1 MFDYNNYGLIEY
13 PNPILR
19 QKAEPVTVFN
29 DDVRKKAYLMHKIMA
44 EKGGIGLA
52 ANQIGLLER
61 IIIIDA
67 KLIDDHK
74 RSYYTFVNPEI
85 LSSEGEY
92 VNDSEG
98 CLSHPGIRISV
109 KRPKKIKLKYQDVDG
124 NFHENNFESVEGNIV
139 AQVIHHE
146 IDHLL
151 GVTIIDCMTPGQ
163 KMINDKKLIRLEK
176 EYRKLKKSR
185 Q

>member
-29 DDVRKKAYLMHKIMA
+29 DDVRKKAYLMHKIMD

-61 IIIIDA
+61 IIIIHA

-92 VNDSEG
+92 VNDNEG

-109 KRPKKIKLKYQDVDG
+109 KRSKKIRLKYQDVDG
-124 NFHENNFESVEGNIV
+124 NFHENNFESVEGHIT
-139 AQVIHHE
+139 AQVILHE
-146 IDHLL
+146 IDHLNGINL
-151 GVTIIDCMTPGQ
+151 PDHMTPGQ
-163 KMINDKKLIRLEK
+163 KMINDKKLFKLE
-176 EYRKLKKSR
+176 RKFRKYK
-185 Q
+185 